1 MTTFSSG
8 LYIVFVLGINDINK
22 EPLALA
28 LQLGGI
34 LISIISLTKGVAEY
48 QISGAYQKESNF
60 FAVLASMVFIL
71 PHTLVRVIS
80 YSLIAAFLKYY
91 AAIPAA
97 ILLITNTILALV
109 SFAHAQWAI
118 AHADADDD
126 DDHPTENA
134 FYIFVNVFAGLCAP
148 LTVCPPLK
156 EHFRYLRRSLLST
169 NLLIMTSLLFLKFLP
184 GILPPSVLV
193 KTPGLEHLNFES
205 ITSGAHN
212 ATSNATGPYFSIFIK
227 KANYRN
233 LIHSRISLSSLQ
245 HNRCFHPKF

>member
-34 LISIISLTKGVAEY
+34 LISIISLTKGVAEF
-48 QISGAYQKESNF
+48 QITDGYEKESNWK
-60 FAVLASMVFIL
+60 ALASMMFVL

-80 YSLIAAFLKYY
+80 YSLTAAFLKYY
-91 AAIPAA
+91 TAIPAA
-97 ILLITNTILALV
+97 TLLITNSIIAL
-109 SFAHAQWAI
+109 SGFGDDFRYG
-118 AHADADDD
+118 DA
-126 DDHPTENA
+126 PP
-134 FYIFVNVFAGLCAP
+134 FLFVTLLAGLCAP
-148 LTVCPPLK
+148 FSMCPAKKPHLK
-156 EHFRYLRRSLLST
+156 YMRRSLLST